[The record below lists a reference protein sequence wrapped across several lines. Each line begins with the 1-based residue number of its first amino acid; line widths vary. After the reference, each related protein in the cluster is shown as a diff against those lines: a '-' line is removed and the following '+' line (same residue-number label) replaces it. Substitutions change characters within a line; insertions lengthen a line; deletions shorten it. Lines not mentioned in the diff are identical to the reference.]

1 MVRRRYPVRSR
12 ETASNQP
19 VVNSS
24 AVCSFDILNAMS
36 AQRKQK
42 NKCRVCGVETARARY
57 VYCSNA
63 CQVEYQ
69 YQVYIENWKAG
80 KVTGLKAIGIV
91 SRPVKRYLRRKYE
104 DKCFLCCWSKVN
116 IITGQV
122 PLVADHIDGNWQNN
136 IESNLRLIC
145 PNCDSLSPT
154 YANLNKGNGRK
165 NRAVSKRAQHGRLI
179 LKKKPP

>member
-1 MVRRRYPVRSR
+1 MP
-12 ETASNQP
+12 
-19 VVNSS
+19 
-24 AVCSFDILNAMS
+24 
-36 AQRKQK
+36 AQAKPR
-42 NKCRVCGVETARARY
+42 NKCPVCNAETARARY
-57 VYCSNA
+57 TYCSNA

-69 YQVYIENWKAG
+69 YQAYIQKWKAG

-91 SRPVKRYLRRKYE
+91 SRPIKRYLRRKFE
-104 DKCFLCCWSKVN
+104 DKCFLCGWSEINVV
-116 IITGQV
+116 TGQV

-165 NRAVSKRAQHGRLI
+165 NRAVSKRAQHIRLS
-179 LKKKPP
+179 LNKKSP